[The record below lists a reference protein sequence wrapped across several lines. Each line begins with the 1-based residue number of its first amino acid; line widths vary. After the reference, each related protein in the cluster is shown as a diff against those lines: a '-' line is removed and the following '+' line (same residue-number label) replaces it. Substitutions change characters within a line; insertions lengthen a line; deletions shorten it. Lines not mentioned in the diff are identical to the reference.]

1 MQISVSPNLF
11 EYFEILEIHY
21 NETDQHYVKKLL
33 KAKKTSYDKRL
44 GSTTNFNLVLQFDE
58 KRRYSLSILP

>member
-1 MQISVSPNLF
+1 MS
-11 EYFEILEIHY
+11 EHFEILEIYY

-33 KAKKTSYDKRL
+33 KAKKASYDKRP

-58 KRRYSLSILP
+58 KRRFSLSILP